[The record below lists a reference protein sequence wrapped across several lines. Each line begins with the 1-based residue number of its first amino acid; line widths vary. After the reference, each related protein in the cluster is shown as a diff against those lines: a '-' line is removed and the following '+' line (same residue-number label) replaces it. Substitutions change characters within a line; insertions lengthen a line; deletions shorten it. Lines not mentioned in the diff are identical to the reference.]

1 MSDLTEKFAA
11 LEEQLT
17 SQNAA
22 ILFAMSGL
30 SDTLDLLNTSL
41 DLLNNNG
48 ATNTKYL
55 LDALSRNDPCRTCGS
70 GTIGIP
76 PLNGA
81 TSPIDEDK
89 CKRAQAFIHAMTVMM
104 TVLDPVSAFGV
115 GFSPQ
120 LITDAWNEVIT
131 QLGNTDDIPVISWT
145 EAAQLFGDLV
155 NYGAGNAL
163 VGGTLS
169 SYFASLAFDLRD
181 AVYGAASATD
191 AKAAYDTV
199 IDDSSLPSYVKP
211 VLKDA
216 AYAGLVNYYLDS
228 GSTPNL
234 TGYDGTLCG
243 FPIGYCVEI
252 EATLYHNVS
261 SGAPGYGVA
270 IPFGPF
276 SPVDTVTSSSGVV
289 VFDQTIW
296 FGGNDAGWTYEL
308 ISGELFVQYRTGG
321 LTDSGLFSTTG
332 IAGTGTGVH
341 TCPAPT
347 GTFAFLSGIPFV
359 VRLCYAGV

>member
-22 ILFAMSGL
+22 ILFAMSGIA
-30 SDTLDLLNTSL
+30 DTLDLLNTSL

-48 ATNTKYL
+48 ATNTRYL

-89 CKRAQAFIHAMTVMM
+89 CKRAQAFVHAMTVMM

-169 SYFASLAFDLRD
+169 SYFAELAFDLRD
-181 AVYGAASATD
+181 AVYGASSASG
-191 AKAAYDTV
+191 AKGAYDTV

-211 VLKDA
+211 VLKNA

-234 TGYDGTLCG
+234 TGYDGTICG
-243 FPIGYCVEI
+243 FPIGYCVELTAI
-252 EATLYHNVS
+252 LYTNLTGGGSEYATDE
-261 SGAPGYGVA
+261 
-270 IPFGPF
+270 PFGAFTPHD
-276 SPVDTVTSSSGVV
+276 SVTSSSGVINFDHT
-289 VFDQTIW
+289 VFY
-296 FGGNDAGWTYEL
+296 GGNAAGWTYEVL
-308 ISGELFVQYRTGG
+308 AGEARIQYRTGG
-321 LTDSGLFSTTG
+321 LSDTGLFSTTG
-332 IAGTGTGVH
+332 TSGTGTGVH
-341 TCPAPT
+341 AFPAPT
-347 GTFAFLSGIPFV
+347 GCFAIVSGTPFS
-359 VRLCYAGV
+359 VRLCFAGV